1 MTRKPEVM
9 GPDSQVPVWRQ
20 GRVKYCPTKNTQ
32 ISPGHAD
39 MTQTFFSAN
48 NVDRGPDWHQV
59 DNDRAGLGDHAN
71 GERSQDRDG
80 MNLYHSTSDCSLEV
94 ADLHD

>member
-1 MTRKPEVM
+1 
-9 GPDSQVPVWRQ
+9 
-20 GRVKYCPTKNTQ
+20 
-32 ISPGHAD
+32 

-48 NVDRGPDWHQV
+48 KVDGGPDWHQV

-94 ADLHD
+94 ADVP

>member
-1 MTRKPEVM
+1 
-9 GPDSQVPVWRQ
+9 
-20 GRVKYCPTKNTQ
+20 
-32 ISPGHAD
+32 

-59 DNDRAGLGDHAN
+59 DKDRAGLGHHAN

>member
-1 MTRKPEVM
+1 
-9 GPDSQVPVWRQ
+9 
-20 GRVKYCPTKNTQ
+20 
-32 ISPGHAD
+32 

-48 NVDRGPDWHQV
+48 KVDRGTDWHQV